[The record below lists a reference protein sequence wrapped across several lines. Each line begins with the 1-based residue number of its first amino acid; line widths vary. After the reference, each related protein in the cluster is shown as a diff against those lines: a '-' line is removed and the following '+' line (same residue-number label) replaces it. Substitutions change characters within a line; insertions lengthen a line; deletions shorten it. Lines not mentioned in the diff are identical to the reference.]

1 MAEGL
6 KGGKQT
12 FVAALG
18 VHAVPGLVGLCVLP
32 SSAPVC

>member
-6 KGGKQT
+6 EGGKQT

-18 VHAVPGLVGLCVLP
+18 VHAVPGFGWLVCV
-32 SSAPVC
+32 A